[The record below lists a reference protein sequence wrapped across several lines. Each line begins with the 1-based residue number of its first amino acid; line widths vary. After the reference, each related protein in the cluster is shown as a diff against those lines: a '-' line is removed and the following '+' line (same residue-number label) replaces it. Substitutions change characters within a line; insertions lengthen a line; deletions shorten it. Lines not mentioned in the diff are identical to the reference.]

1 MAGILAIS
9 ASVTSPGT
17 SDNNAVAGYVTGEQ
31 VVLSTVP
38 TGSSYKWGQSIP
50 SGSTSARSGLNATS
64 GSSVT
69 FTPDVAG
76 EYVVVCTVDGSTVYT
91 IRLSVTAATIQ
102 SVSGGTR
109 YLPVTDAS
117 VSAPGTGVV
126 LYFSSSTTPNK
137 LSVKFPDNSI
147 QRLTT

>member
-1 MAGILAIS
+1 MAGILAVS
-9 ASVTSPGT
+9 ASVTTPGT
-17 SDNNAVAGYVTGEQ
+17 DANNSVSGYVTGEQ

-38 TGSSYKWGQSIP
+38 TGSSYQWGQSIP
-50 SGSTSARSGLNATS
+50 SGSTPLRSALSASSGA
-64 GSSVT
+64 SVS

-76 EYVVVCTVDGSTVYT
+76 EYVIVCTVDGSTVYT
-91 IRLSVTAATIQ
+91 MRLSVTAATVQ
-102 SVSGGTR
+102 TVSGATR
-109 YLPVTDAS
+109 YAPVTDTS
-117 VSAPGTGVV
+117 ITAPATGAI